1 MLKSLCTH
9 ILQGAPTSK
18 IVLLFALDNILDLQ
32 TIPKHNNHRPNR
44 GSGPQ
49 VVSIGCLATMQL
61 TYTGDDFAQNGSEK
75 REGALGH
82 FEPPI
87 GRSKTEV
94 PRPSTAP
101 RNHAIQLQAGA

>member
-32 TIPKHNNHRPNR
+32 TIPKHNNHTPNM

-49 VVSIGCLATMQL
+49 VVSVGCLATIQL
-61 TYTGDDFAQNGSEK
+61 NYTGDGFAQDGSKK
-75 REGALGH
+75 REGAFGH
-82 FEPPI
+82 FQPPI
-87 GRSKTEV
+87 GC
-94 PRPSTAP
+94 
-101 RNHAIQLQAGA
+101 